1 MTQTA
6 LLHNIAAY
14 DYALTTMTVTSI
26 MVDSLTVYR
35 RIIRQLIT
43 RRQSLQGRLDSKAI
57 RLKNIETVSCPCN
70 TCF

>member
-26 MVDSLTVYR
+26 MGDVLFNCLQKNNTTTYNSATVT
-35 RIIRQLIT
+35 T
-43 RRQSLQGRLDSKAI
+43 RTPGQQGY
-57 RLKNIETVSCPCN
+57 
-70 TCF
+70 